1 MRFVYLLGG
10 SAALAATI
18 GLAGCNGAGQDYHPV
33 PKGVKVQDVP
43 HEHEHGPHGGHLVE
57 LGEEEYH
64 AEVVFDQKDAK
75 LTVYILDSTA
85 KTPTPIDGKEITLKL
100 AIDGKTEPFAL
111 AAVPQ
116 SSDPQ
121 GKSSRFELAGNA
133 DVKSH
138 IKDEED
144 LKGSVSATIG
154 GKSFS
159 GDIKHE
165 H

>member
-1 MRFVYLLGG
+1 MRFAYLLGG

-18 GLAGCNGAGQDYHPV
+18 GLAGCGGPGQDYHPV
-33 PKGVKVQDVP
+33 PKGVKVQDEP
-43 HEHEHGPHGGHLVE
+43 HGLEHGPHGGHLVE

-64 AEVVFDQKDAK
+64 AEVVFDAK
-75 LTVYILDSTA
+75 TGKITVYILDSTA
-85 KTPTPIDGKEITLKL
+85 KAPSPTDAKEITLKL
-100 AIDGKTEPFAL
+100 AIDGKPESFAL

-116 SSDPQ
+116 AGDPG

-133 DVKSH
+133 DIKSH

-144 LKGSVSATIG
+144 LKGSVNATIR